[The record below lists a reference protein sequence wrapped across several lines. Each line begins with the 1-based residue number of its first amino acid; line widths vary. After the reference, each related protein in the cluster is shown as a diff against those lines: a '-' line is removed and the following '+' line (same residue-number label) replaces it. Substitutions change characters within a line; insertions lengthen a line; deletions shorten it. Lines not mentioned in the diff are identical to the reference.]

1 MATENHLPIIAYDKD
16 FEAIEEY
23 VTPKRFLETSGVP
36 KLRNIKIRI
45 ERGEEEMMEEE
56 ELVERVASRIES
68 RIEERIKYS
77 VVRSIVDALE
87 EEFYP
92 PEEMFRDEFVKR
104 VEEAEKEG
112 GRVFKD
118 REELKEYLERLA
130 EPDAA
135 EPDAA

>member
-1 MATENHLPIIAYDKD
+1 MGTRIRIPSRVVE
-16 FEAIEEY
+16 
-23 VTPKRFLETSGVP
+23 VP
-36 KLRNIKIRI
+36 KLRNIKIKI